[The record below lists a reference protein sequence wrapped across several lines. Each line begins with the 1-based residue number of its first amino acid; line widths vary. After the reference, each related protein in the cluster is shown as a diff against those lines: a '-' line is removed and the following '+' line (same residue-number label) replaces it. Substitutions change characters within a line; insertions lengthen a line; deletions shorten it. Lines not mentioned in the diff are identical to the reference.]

1 MSVKIMMVLEATA
14 GGSARHVIELARGC
28 QRRGFDVHLV
38 CGIRRNAEF
47 RSTLCELEE
56 TGLTV
61 HELDMLRELH
71 PLHDAAAALR
81 LRRLVLTI
89 NPQVLHLHSSKA
101 GGLGRSA
108 VLGLGRRAPRV
119 IYTPHAFAFLACEGG
134 LNRWVYRCLETAL
147 IPWTDEIVAVSESE
161 GQAALGL
168 SARRVS
174 VIPNGVNATNTSSA
188 YVRAPGPLRIG
199 WLGRLGWQKNPEGA
213 VKTSQALF
221 SQRVD
226 HELLLGG
233 INETDLPEENL
244 KQASG
249 HAVRTLG
256 FVRDTDAFHAGIDI
270 FLMTSRC
277 EGLPYSGLDAMSH
290 GRPIVGFDVPGVKD
304 LVEHGVTGLLAPRGD
319 FRLLAANIARLA
331 RDAKLREALG
341 VAAQHR
347 VRRKFQ
353 LEAQLDRL
361 GDLYRLLASTGKV
374 HDPETRKHVIQPCP
388 HSYFTE

>member
-14 GGSARHVIELARGC
+14 GGSARHVTELARGC

-38 CGIRRNAEF
+38 CGIRRNREF
-47 RSTLCELEE
+47 RSTLRELEDS
-56 TGLTV
+56 GLTV

-81 LRRLVLTI
+81 LRRLVLTV

-108 VLGLGRRAPRV
+108 VVGLGRSAPQV

-134 LNRWVYRCLETAL
+134 LSRWLYRCLETAL
-147 IPWTDEIVAVSESE
+147 TPWTDELVAVSESE

-168 SARRVS
+168 GVKQVT
-174 VIPNGVNATNTSSA
+174 VIPNGVDAANSLSPD
-188 YVRAPGPLRIG
+188 VRPPGPLRIG

-213 VKTSQALF
+213 IKTSQALF
-221 SQRVD
+221 KQRVD

-233 INETDLPEENL
+233 LTEMDLPRENCT
-244 KQASG
+244 QAAG
-249 HAVRTLG
+249 HSVRMLG
-256 FVRDTDAFHAGIDI
+256 FVHDTNAFHAGVDI

-319 FRLLAANIARLA
+319 CRLLAANIARLA
-331 RDAKLREALG
+331 RDVKLRQALG

-353 LEAQLDRL
+353 LKAQLDRL
-361 GDLYRLLASTGKV
+361 SDLYRWLASTGKV
-374 HDPETRKHVIQPCP
+374 HNPETRKPVIQPCP